1 MGVPEMTAA
10 PSSLTQVEPYF
21 RAWNAHDP
29 MAVAAAFAEGGTYTD
44 PAVTGPPLT
53 GAGLAGHA
61 RALFVA
67 FPDLSFE
74 VLGGRASG
82 GGQVI
87 TQWLMHGTNTG
98 PWNGQ
103 PPTGRPVTVRGVDAF
118 TVTDGKITSA
128 EGYFD
133 RQALAEQLG
142 FQMRPLPP
150 VAGPFQFGY
159 AVRASAGSSKV
170 PGVFSLTWIDA
181 RSEQEAEEIKLTAA
195 VVAAELAQQP
205 GFLSWIGIE
214 IGSRLYTI
222 TAWENENAVRAVMHN
237 STHLAAVKRFLT
249 EELGAAGSTGVW
261 RAHHLNAI
269 RVRCTSCAR
278 LADRAQ
284 ASGSCVCGQPLPPM
298 PEYW

>member
-1 MGVPEMTAA
+1 MTAA
-10 PSSLTQVEPYF
+10 SSSLTQVEPYF

-29 MAVAAAFAEGGTYTD
+29 KAVAAAFAEDGTYTD
-44 PAVTGPPLT
+44 PSATGSPLT
-53 GAGLAGHA
+53 GPGLAEHA
-61 RALFVA
+61 QALIAA

-74 VLGGRASG
+74 ILGGPASG

-103 PPTGRPVTVRGVDAF
+103 PPTGRSVTVRGVDVF

-159 AVRASAGSSKV
+159 AVRTSSGSSKV
-170 PGVFSLTWIDA
+170 PGAFSLTWIDA

-195 VVAAELAQQP
+195 VVATELAKQP
-205 GFLSWIGIE
+205 GFLSWIGME
-214 IGSRLYTI
+214 IGSRMYTI
-222 TAWENENAVRAVMHN
+222 TAWENENAVRAVMRN
-237 STHLAAVKRFLT
+237 STHLAAVKRFLA
-249 EELGAAGSTGVW
+249 EDLGAAASTGVW
-261 RAHHLNAI
+261 CAHHLNAI
-269 RVRCTSCAR
+269 RVRCPSCAR
-278 LADRAQ
+278 LADRAP